1 MSALLGLLAIILFS
15 VVLMVFRFRSRMWGS
30 AVLSIV
36 VALAVIGWLAAF
48 SLAGLALL
56 VAGVTIFGIGIGV
69 EGTVLARKR
78 T

>member
-1 MSALLGLLAIILFS
+1 MSLLVGLLSIILFS
-15 VVLMVFRFRSRMWGS
+15 VVLMVLRFRSRIWGS
-30 AVLSIV
+30 VVLPIV
-36 VALAVIGWLAAF
+36 VALVVIGWLAAF

-56 VAGVTIFGIGIGV
+56 VAGVTIFGIGV

>member
-1 MSALLGLLAIILFS
+1 MSVLVGLLAIIIFS
-15 VVLMVFRFRSRMWGS
+15 VVLMGLRFRSRIWGS
-30 AVLSIV
+30 VVLSIV

-56 VAGVTIFGIGIGV
+56 IAGVTIFGIGV

>member
-1 MSALLGLLAIILFS
+1 MSVLAGLFAIILFS
-15 VVLMVFRFRSRMWGS
+15 VVLMVLRYRSRIWGS
-30 AVLSIV
+30 VVLSIV
-36 VALAVIGWLAAF
+36 VTLAVIGWLAAF

-56 VAGVTIFGIGIGV
+56 VAGVTIFGIGV

>member
-1 MSALLGLLAIILFS
+1 MGLLAIIVFS
-15 VVLMVFRFRSRMWGS
+15 VVLMVLRFRSRIWGS

-56 VAGVTIFGIGIGV
+56 VAGVTIFGIGV

>member
-1 MSALLGLLAIILFS
+1 MSLLVGLLAIIVFS
-15 VVLMVFRFRSRMWGS
+15 VVLMVLRFRSRIWGS
-30 AVLSIV
+30 VVLSIV

-56 VAGVTIFGIGIGV
+56 VAGVTIFGIGV

>member
-1 MSALLGLLAIILFS
+1 MSILVGLLSIILFS
-15 VVLMVFRFRSRMWGS
+15 VVLMVLRFRSRIWGS
-30 AVLSIV
+30 VVSIV
-36 VALAVIGWLAAF
+36 VALVVIGWLAAF

-56 VAGVTIFGIGIGV
+56 VAGVTIFGIGV

>member
-1 MSALLGLLAIILFS
+1 MGLLSIILFS
-15 VVLMVFRFRSRMWGS
+15 VVLMVLRFRSRIWGS
-30 AVLSIV
+30 VVSIV
-36 VALAVIGWLAAF
+36 VALVVIGWLAAF

-56 VAGVTIFGIGIGV
+56 VAGVTIFGIGV

>member
-1 MSALLGLLAIILFS
+1 MSVLVGLLAIILFS
-15 VVLMVFRFRSRMWGS
+15 VALMVLRFRSRIWGS
-30 AVLSIV
+30 VVLSIV

-56 VAGVTIFGIGIGV
+56 IAGVTIFGIGV

>member
-1 MSALLGLLAIILFS
+1 MSVLVGLVAIILLS
-15 VVLMVFRFRSRMWGS
+15 VVLMVLRFRSRIWG
-30 AVLSIV
+30 AVVLSIV

-56 VAGVTIFGIGIGV
+56 VAGVTIFGIGV

>member
-1 MSALLGLLAIILFS
+1 MGLFAIILLS
-15 VVLMVFRFRSRMWGS
+15 VVLMVLRFHSRIWGS
-30 AVLSIV
+30 VVLSIV

-48 SLAGLALL
+48 NLAGLALL
-56 VAGVTIFGIGIGV
+56 VAGVIIFGIGV

>member
-1 MSALLGLLAIILFS
+1 MSLLVGLLFVILFS
-15 VVLMVFRFRSRMWGS
+15 VVLMVLRFRSRIWGS
-30 AVLSIV
+30 VVLSIV

-48 SLAGLALL
+48 SLVGLALL
-56 VAGVTIFGIGIGV
+56 VAGVTIFGIGV

>member
-1 MSALLGLLAIILFS
+1 MSLLVGLFAIILFS
-15 VVLMVFRFRSRMWGS
+15 VVLMVLRFRSRIWGS
-30 AVLSIV
+30 VVLSIV
-36 VALAVIGWLAAF
+36 VALAVICWLAAF

-56 VAGVTIFGIGIGV
+56 VAGVTIFGIGV

>member
-1 MSALLGLLAIILFS
+1 MSALVGLLAIILFS
-15 VVLMVFRFRSRMWGS
+15 VALMVIRFRSRMWGS
-30 AVLSIV
+30 VVLSIV

-48 SLAGLALL
+48 NLAGLALL
-56 VAGVTIFGIGIGV
+56 VAGVTIFGIGV

>member
-1 MSALLGLLAIILFS
+1 MILLVGLLSIILFS
-15 VVLMVFRFRSRMWGS
+15 VVLMVLRFRSRIWGS
-30 AVLSIV
+30 VVLPIV
-36 VALAVIGWLAAF
+36 VALVVIGWLAAF

-56 VAGVTIFGIGIGV
+56 VAGVTIFGIGV